1 MSKISIFKYGRL
13 SWRRPIDSIK
23 LIFRRLKW
31 GYQRILRGYCDYDI
45 WEMDYFLGTLLS
57 DMCFNFADN
66 ASGWP
71 DTKFETYEDWVEYLQ
86 EMGRCFRFTKEEAYP
101 TPAFDEWS
109 DNLPENWLCTRE
121 ENERM
126 RELSQAMR
134 QEEQDIW
141 EQRQKYKNMALD
153 SLKEIW
159 FTLWD

>member
-1 MSKISIFKYGRL
+1 MSEINVFKYGRL

-31 GYQRILRGYCDYDI
+31 GYQRIVRGYCDYDI

-71 DTKFETYEDWVEYLQ
+71 DSKFETYEDWVEYLR

-101 TPAFDEWS
+101 TPALDKWADSISPHDNEWINREDE
-109 DNLPENWLCTRE
+109 LT
-121 ENERM
+121 
-126 RELSQAMR
+126 QAMR
-134 QEEQDIW
+134 EEDKRISS
-141 EQRQKYKNMALD
+141 ERESYKDKALKMLD
-153 SLKEIW
+153 YVW
-159 FTLWD
+159 FNLWD